1 MIYANIFNND
11 YKKIIDDYIDKKIKY
26 EDIVD
31 KLNKVNK
38 GIKIYEKNQKLYK
51 NSPNIKD
58 QINESKKFPKGLE
71 KIIVGIDNNKFRIG
85 REFITEL
92 GSVDLSWMHDPRL
105 YEEISQDVLQD
116 TIKIKILMN
125 YYLFKPF

>member
-31 KLNKVNK
+31 KLNEVNK

-58 QINESKKFPKGLE
+58 QINKSKKFPKGLE

-85 REFITEL
+85 GEFITEL
-92 GSVDLSWMHDPRL
+92 GSIELSWMHDPGL
-105 YEEISQDVLQD
+105 YEEISLDVLQD
-116 TIKIKILMN
+116 TIKTKILMN